1 MQTITPLRK
10 RQNPRNLVT
19 LACLGAAILAV
30 LAPGRMNAAEP
41 KPTDDRPV
49 LGLKYEGPI
58 KVVYQITSA
67 DMKDGVNK
75 GLHYLKKVHQL
86 YMEAG
91 VDPSRLDIKA
101 VFHDDASPHVL
112 TDEAWDKRQKAT
124 GGNPNTA
131 IIAELT
137 GLGIDIE
144 LCNTRRLSMKWEKAE
159 IHPDVILV
167 SGAYPR
173 LTDLQLL
180 GYAYIKL

>member
-1 MQTITPLRK
+1 MKTIRPITLRTIA
-10 RQNPRNLVT
+10 P
-19 LACLGAAILAV
+19 LACVGLA
-30 LAPGRMNAAEP
+30 LATCFSYGTLKAAEE

-49 LGLKYEGPI
+49 VGLKYEGPI

-86 YMEAG
+86 YMESG
-91 VDPSRLDIKA
+91 VEPARLDIKA

-112 TDEAWDKRQKAT
+112 TGAAWDEHQKET

-137 GLGIDIE
+137 EMGIDIE
-144 LCNTRRLSMKWEKAE
+144 LCNTRRLAMKWEKSE
-159 IHPDVILV
+159 IHRDVILV

>member
-1 MQTITPLRK
+1 MKSTSPSTSRLRS
-10 RQNPRNLVT
+10 RSLSAIASLAAVT
-19 LACLGAAILAV
+19 LAV
-30 LAPGRMNAAEP
+30 VAPGRLLAADP
-41 KPTDDRPV
+41 APTDNRQV
-49 LGLKYEGPI
+49 VGLKYEGPI
-58 KVVYQITSA
+58 KVVYQITSS
-67 DMKDGVNK
+67 DMKEGVNK
-75 GLHYLKKVHQL
+75 GLFYLKKVHQL

-112 TDEAWDKRQKAT
+112 TDESWNKHQKAT

-131 IIAELT
+131 IIKELT
-137 GLGIDIE
+137 ALGIDIE
-144 LCNTRRLSMKWEKAE
+144 LCNTRRISMKWEKSE

-173 LTDLQLL
+173 ITDLQLL

>member
-1 MQTITPLRK
+1 MKPTSSSPGRLRA
-10 RQNPRNLVT
+10 RSLSAIASLAAVT
-19 LACLGAAILAV
+19 LGMAAFSQLQ
-30 LAPGRMNAAEP
+30 AAEP
-41 KPTDDRPV
+41 APADNRPV
-49 LGLKYEGPI
+49 TGLKFEGPI

-67 DMKDGVNK
+67 DMKEGVNK
-75 GLHYLKKVHQL
+75 GLFYLKKVHQL
-86 YMEAG
+86 YTEAG

-112 TDEAWDKRQKAT
+112 TDGSWDKHQKTT

-131 IIAELT
+131 IIRELT
-137 GLGIDIE
+137 ALGIDIE
-144 LCNTRRLSMKWEKAE
+144 LCNTRRLSMKWEKSD
-159 IHPDVILV
+159 IHSDVILV

>member
-1 MQTITPLRK
+1 MKSTSSSSSRPLSIIG
-10 RQNPRNLVT
+10 
-19 LACLGAAILAV
+19 CLGAVTLVGLA
-30 LAPGRMNAAEP
+30 LGHLNAAEP
-41 KPTDDRPV
+41 IPSDNRPV
-49 LGLKYEGPI
+49 VGLNYEGPI
-58 KVVYQITSA
+58 KVVYQITGA
-67 DMKDGVNK
+67 DMKEGVNK
-75 GLHYLKKVHQL
+75 GLFYLKKVRQL

-112 TDEAWDKRQKAT
+112 TDGAWNKHQKAT

-131 IIAELT
+131 IIKELT
-137 GLGIDIE
+137 ALGIDIE
-144 LCNTRRLSMKWEKAE
+144 LCNTRRISMKWEKSD

-173 LTDLQLL
+173 ITDLQLL